1 MGKQTTNMNA
11 SLNLDPDA
19 EGALAQPDAVA
30 GEPDFEAA
38 LAQLEA
44 LVGQMELGDL
54 PLEQSIKAYAKGVAL
69 VGLCQKS
76 LDAAE
81 QRVQVLQ
88 DNLLRSLS
96 EETLDGE
103 D

>member
-1 MGKQTTNMNA
+1 MGKQNTNTNA
-11 SLNLDPDA
+11 MLDLDQEAAGQAKPDDA
-19 EGALAQPDAVA
+19 GA
-30 GEPDFEAA
+30 PDFEAA

-44 LVGQMELGDL
+44 LVGQMERGDL
-54 PLEQSIKAYAKGVAL
+54 PLEQSIKAYAKGVEL
-69 VGLCQKS
+69 VGICQKS

-88 DNLLRSLS
+88 DNLLRSLN
-96 EETLDGE
+96 EDTLDGE